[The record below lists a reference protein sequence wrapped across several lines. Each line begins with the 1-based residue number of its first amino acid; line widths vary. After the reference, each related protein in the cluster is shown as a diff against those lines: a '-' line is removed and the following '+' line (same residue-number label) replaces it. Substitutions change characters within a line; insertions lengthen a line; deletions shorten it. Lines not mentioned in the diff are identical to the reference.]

1 MIKLSKT
8 LKSERK
14 AIKEIEPLMF
24 DLRKKIHMRDD
35 KFYNMLIAVTEAVNN
50 AIIHGNK
57 CNPQKEVIISIEGK
71 TEEIIITIKDHGGGF
86 DPSMVADPRQP
97 ENLLKEHGRG
107 IFLMKEISDQL
118 SFRSNKSGT
127 IVILNFKIK

>member
-1 MIKLSKT
+1 
-8 LKSERK
+8 
-14 AIKEIEPLMF
+14 
-24 DLRKKIHMRDD
+24 
-35 KFYNMLIAVTEAVNN
+35 MLIAVTEAVNN